1 MPMPEARLPSQA
13 TGLTS
18 DSSMPT
24 SRRLSTSLEPSDSSV
39 PGRPALLLDL
49 EHRQEEVLRQLD
61 DLNQRIE
68 HVVNQGRLPLHESS
82 LKG

>member
-1 MPMPEARLPSQA
+1 
-13 TGLTS
+13 
-18 DSSMPT
+18 
-24 SRRLSTSLEPSDSSV
+24 V

-68 HVVNQGRLPLHESS
+68 QVVNQGRLPLHESS

>member
-18 DSSMPT
+18 DSTMPT
-24 SRRLSTSLEPSDSSV
+24 PQRSATSLEPSACPE